1 MELPNEIL
9 ERKAFNTKP
18 KIADHMLFVMDKS
31 LHKEHLSQPLQTIK
45 KQIQTA
51 VTFITGYIGIFNVTN
66 KRTTS
71 IAQYQ
76 L

>member
-9 ERKAFNTKP
+9 EQRAFNTKP

-31 LHKEHLSQPLQTIK
+31 LQEEHLSQPLQTIN
-45 KQIQTA
+45 KQIQIA
-51 VTFITGYIGIFNVTN
+51 VTFLTGYIGIFNVTN
-66 KRTTS
+66 KRTNS